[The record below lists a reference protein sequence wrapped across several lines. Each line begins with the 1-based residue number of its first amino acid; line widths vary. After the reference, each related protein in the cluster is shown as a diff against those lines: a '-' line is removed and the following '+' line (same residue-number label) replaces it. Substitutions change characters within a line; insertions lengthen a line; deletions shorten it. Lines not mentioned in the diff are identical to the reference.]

1 MPRGVVLSPYWR
13 IDRSYDRSREL
24 SSVLGGA
31 ASMAEFVQS
40 RLTDTSPCAASSSVP
55 VVLDPRLL
63 AGFGAPI
70 PDDVVDC
77 IVGIAIREAGFRELS
92 VDTARCA
99 GWTGLN
105 AAEQRELVAI
115 HHALEDYYVSV
126 RLNQLSHSLGCYL
139 QARARMLVLPLLKKR
154 REKQH
159 WFATRYA
166 ILETWL
172 ATALYAE
179 QPGPGADA
187 ELLCAVRRLS
197 EYALLYASI
206 ADARERLSLAVE
218 AWRWLRCFP
227 SGPGSLLE
235 ALLPDAGYR
244 LEDGRA
250 HESVDSR
257 MRRNVLGGSEAGSIV
272 DLSTYVLDQ
281 PSEADGDRDD
291 GREPMPAGAVRVTA
305 DLRDLGVRAAD
316 TLVRDAEF
324 EADAYDRVREE
335 VAREIT
341 AVRRLFRRLDEIES
355 RWRYGLRRGKL
366 DGRRLSRVA
375 SGKETVF
382 KLRDRHH
389 RSSMALIFLIDVSAS
404 MKSHMSTVN
413 RAACVVS
420 EALRGLEPSIWYEVL
435 TYTSGGLH
443 PGAPVQ
449 LTRLASS
456 ARTLSLG
463 GVWSEGGTPTGEAIA
478 AAFLRLRGQTAR
490 RKLVLHFTDGHP
502 KNTYVVRQALE
513 LCRRE
518 NVDVVT
524 VSVGTPQEALYG
536 AGKCEVAYTVTELPE
551 VLYRLLPRLYR

>member
-1 MPRGVVLSPYWR
+1 
-13 IDRSYDRSREL
+13 
-24 SSVLGGA
+24 
-31 ASMAEFVQS
+31 MAEFVQS
-40 RLTDTSPCAASSSVP
+40 RLLETSSRTASEAVP

-70 PDDVVDC
+70 PDEVVDC

-92 VDTARCA
+92 VDTARSV
-99 GWTGLN
+99 GWSELN
-105 AAEQRELVAI
+105 ESEQRELVTV

-126 RLNQLSHSLGCYL
+126 CLNQLSSSLGQYL
-139 QARARMLVLPLLKKR
+139 QARARMLALPLLKIW
-154 REKQH
+154 REKEH
-159 WFATRYA
+159 RSATRDA

-172 ATALYAE
+172 AASLYSE
-179 QPGPGADA
+179 QPEPEADA
-187 ELLCAVRRLS
+187 ELVCAVRRLS
-197 EYALLYASI
+197 EYALHYASV
-206 ADARERLSLAVE
+206 ADACERLSLAFEV
-218 AWRWLRCFP
+218 WRWLRGFP
-227 SGPGSLLE
+227 PGPVSFLE
-235 ALLPDAGYR
+235 ALLPGAMPR
-244 LEDGRA
+244 REDGRT
-250 HESVDSR
+250 HETDGAR
-257 MRRNVLGGSEAGSIV
+257 MRRNVLGGSEAGSFV
-272 DLSTYVLDQ
+272 DLSTYLVDQ
-281 PSEADGDRDD
+281 PTEVDSYRDD
-291 GREPMPAGAVRVTA
+291 REETLPDGAVRVTTE
-305 DLRDLGVRAAD
+305 LRDYGVRAAD
-316 TLVRDAEF
+316 TMIRDAEF
-324 EADAYDRVREE
+324 EPDAYDRVREE
-335 VAREIT
+335 VAREIS

-355 RWRYGLRRGKL
+355 RWRFGLRRGKL

-382 KLRDRHH
+382 KLRDRRH

-456 ARTLSLG
+456 ARTLSLA

-478 AAFLRLRGQTAR
+478 AAFLRLRGQIAR

-536 AGKCEVAYTVTELPE
+536 AGKCEVAYTVAELPD
-551 VLYRLLPRLYR
+551 VLHRLLPRLYR

>member
-1 MPRGVVLSPYWR
+1 MPRGAALSPYWR
-13 IDRSYDRSREL
+13 IDRSCDRSCEL
-24 SSVLGGA
+24 TSVLGGA

-40 RLTDTSPCAASSSVP
+40 RLKEASARAASASAP

-63 AGFGAPI
+63 AGFSAPI

-92 VDTARCA
+92 ADTARCDV
-99 GWTGLN
+99 WPELN
-105 AAEQRELVAI
+105 EVEQRELVAV

-126 RLNQLSHSLGCYL
+126 RLKQLSPSLGYYL
-139 QARARMLVLPLLKKR
+139 GARARMLVVPLLKGS
-154 REKQH
+154 REKEH
-159 WFATRYA
+159 RSATRDA

-172 ATALYAE
+172 ATALYSE
-179 QPGPGADA
+179 EPRQGTVA
-187 ELLCAVRRLS
+187 ELLSAVRRLN
-197 EYALLYASI
+197 EYAFHYASI
-206 ADARERLSLAVE
+206 ADARERLSLAIE
-218 AWRWLRCFP
+218 TWRWLRCFP
-227 SGPGSLLE
+227 SGSGSLLE
-235 ALLPDAGYR
+235 ALLPDAVQR
-244 LEDGRA
+244 IADGRA

-257 MRRNVLGGSEAGSIV
+257 MRRNVLGGAEAGSFA
-272 DLSTYVLDQ
+272 DLSTYLVDQ
-281 PSEADGDRDD
+281 PTGGDSERSDEG
-291 GREPMPAGAVRVTA
+291 EPLPDGAVRVTA
-305 DLRDLGVRAAD
+305 DLRELGVRAAD
-316 TLVRDAEF
+316 TMVRDAEF
-324 EADAYDRVREE
+324 EPDAYDRVREE

-341 AVRRLFRRLDEIES
+341 AVRRLFGRLDEIES

-413 RAACVVS
+413 RAACVVA
-420 EALRGLEPSIWYEVL
+420 EALRGTEPAIWYEVL

-456 ARTLSLG
+456 TRTLSLG

-478 AAFLRLRGQTAR
+478 AAFLRLRGRMVR

-536 AGKCEVAYTVTELPE
+536 AGKCEVAYTVAELPE
-551 VLYRLLPRLYR
+551 VLFRLLPRLYR